1 MSKRRRQLL
10 TYSRAMIAG
19 DSTSEEDEQ
28 HVPRWRKQLK
38 SDMPWTRATMVVRKV
53 TWPHDVVYTTAGK
66 PAAYQNIS
74 IHLFI
79 QGYMIIIEGE
89 EWVIRERVASHLLE
103 LMSDAKLCGWDC
115 TRPFL
120 GIWLNQ
126 LEQRCTW
133 NDEPEKGL
141 YFVRLWCGTQPLH
154 PPLPPPLPDLWA
166 AGGSTN
172 P

>member
-1 MSKRRRQLL
+1 MEEASPTSSPSTSHHVRRRVRHQGSSDPDLDVAEEVHCHVSKRRRQLL

-103 LMSDAKLCGWDC
+103 LMSDAKLCG
-115 TRPFL
+115 
-120 GIWLNQ
+120 
-126 LEQRCTW
+126 
-133 NDEPEKGL
+133 
-141 YFVRLWCGTQPLH
+141 
-154 PPLPPPLPDLWA
+154 
-166 AGGSTN
+166 
-172 P
+172 